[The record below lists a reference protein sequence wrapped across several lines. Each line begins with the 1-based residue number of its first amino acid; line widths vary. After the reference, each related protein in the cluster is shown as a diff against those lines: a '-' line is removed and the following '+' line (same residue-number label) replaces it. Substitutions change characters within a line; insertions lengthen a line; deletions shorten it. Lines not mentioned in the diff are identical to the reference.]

1 MPKLLK
7 KYKVLGGRAEIIKY
21 EESPD
26 TWYYREKLPKE
37 KAYRTRKLFN
47 VYTQLEAEDAAILV
61 YAKLRSEPV
70 IPREKRIKRDELYE
84 IEQSSSPLS
93 TNTAN
98 YNDGS
103 GGTYL
108 LSDRSKPER
117 SCKFIN
123 RKRRGTDID
132 KAIDE
137 HLTRLSE
144 RVEANELKES
154 TFKEYMQTLAVHL
167 KRYFVQEGITKT
179 SQITSDTFT
188 GYPLYR
194 KDCSKLTKNK
204 EARHIKAFVD
214 NYLAKKKLV
223 DVDVVSNKKLV
234 PLSKIKQEDLDA
246 NPAINDEDWKL
257 INSWIRNTY
266 LKQGETHP
274 RPSVHYWRYL
284 FWHFTLIM
292 KNCGA
297 RPVELLNLRWKD
309 IEIEDLR
316 RISQSKRK
324 EQIQELE
331 AEVIDIIGEDEGFY
345 ADNLALSPDNFG
357 KEERLIARIFI
368 RAAKAG
374 RQREIPT
381 NLGKAFIRFKDYQE
395 NYIEKN
401 KLDLTLTP
409 HTLIFGNPHN
419 FYSKYTYNTFT
430 SSWHKCMT
438 ALDGL
443 LKGHE
448 FSKRN
453 YTIYSIRSTFIENRL
468 SNKMDIL
475 LLSRVCGYSVDI
487 LERHY
492 ERIQGKSIPKEI
504 NNINYGEKKK
514 QINKIDLFG

>member
-1 MPKLLK
+1 MPKLLEK
-7 KYKVLGGRAEIIKY
+7 HKVLGGRAEIIKY

-26 TWYYREKLPKE
+26 TWYYREKLPEE
-37 KAYRTRKLFN
+37 KAYRTRKISN
-47 VYTQLEAEDAAILV
+47 VETKLEAEDAAILV

-70 IPREKRIKRDELYE
+70 IPREERIKRDELYE
-84 IEQSSSPLS
+84 KEQPSPHLSS
-93 TNTAN
+93 NAAN
-98 YNDGS
+98 HDDGI
-103 GGTYL
+103 GGAYL

-117 SCKFIN
+117 SNKFIN

-137 HLTRLSE
+137 HLARLSE

-154 TFKEYMQTLAVHL
+154 TFKEHMQTLAVHL

-179 SQITSDTFT
+179 SQITADTFT
-188 GYPLYR
+188 AYPLYR
-194 KDCSKLTKNK
+194 KGCSKLTKNK
-204 EARHIKAFVD
+204 EARHVKGFVD

-266 LKQGETHP
+266 LKQGESHP

-309 IEIEDLR
+309 IEIEDVG
-316 RISQSKRK
+316 RISESKRR
-324 EQIQELE
+324 EEIEELE
-331 AEVIDIIGEDEGFY
+331 AEGIDVVGFEEEESN
-345 ADNLALSPDNFG
+345 AWAINESALG
-357 KEERLIARIFI
+357 REQRLIAHIFI
-368 RAAKAG
+368 RASKTG

-381 NLGKAFIRFKDYQE
+381 NLGKAFMRFKEYQE
-395 NYIEKN
+395 QYIEKN
-401 KLDLTLTP
+401 QLDLTLTP
-409 HTLIFGNPHN
+409 HTLIFGNPNN
-419 FYSKYTYNTFT
+419 FYSKYSYHTFT
-430 SSWHKCMT
+430 TSWHKCMT

-443 LKGHE
+443 LNGHK
-448 FSKRN
+448 FSERP
-453 YTIYSIRSTFIENRL
+453 YTIYSMRSTFIENGL
-468 SNKMDIL
+468 INKMDIF
-475 LLSRVCGYSVDI
+475 LLSRVCGHSVDM
-487 LERHY
+487 LQRHY
-492 ERIQGKSIPKEI
+492 ERIDVKERAEEI
-504 NNINYGEKKK
+504 TKINYGETKK
-514 QINKIDLFG
+514 QIKKIDLFG